1 MNRIEEL
8 RRQAEYNQ
16 YEIQR
21 LQDKEMRKNGT
32 HSMEHFTKQHNEI
45 SRPGDDE
52 MSSSDEDDDD
62 EEKEAPK
69 SAFESLLPVAAVG
82 AAGAVIGY
90 RNRKTIRKGVKAV
103 KAGAKAVGKAAKGGL
118 RRIKARFG
126 R

>member
-1 MNRIEEL
+1 MNRLEAM
-8 RRQAEYNQ
+8 RKQAEYDQ

-21 LQDKEMRKNGT
+21 LEDKEMRKNGT
-32 HSMEHFTKQHNEI
+32 HTIDHFSKQHNEV
-45 SRPGDDE
+45 SRAE
-52 MSSSDEDDDD
+52 ESSSDEEDDD
-62 EEKEAPK
+62 EEQAPQ

-103 KAGAKAVGKAAKGGL
+103 KAGAKAVGRAAKGGL
-118 RRIKARFG
+118 RRIRARFG